1 MDIAVSL
8 ALLAMACFLGWLLSV
23 LLRDLGGRWYSWGEV
38 EPFDSIVATPSVIF
52 WFSAVWLATS
62 PRRDDDG
69 GWLGT
74 RRVSRWT
81 TGSALASALTFLL
94 IAKFDPFAWPALLL
108 LGLCTI
114 GLLGVGTWS
123 TLTYLVG
130 LAQRASGARLA
141 MQVRIV
147 GWGSVACALSILIC
161 TLVEILPQYLADQS
175 GDLPSLIR
183 PIQPIAIVLLV
194 VLMLWAIP
202 LLMWC
207 RRRFRHA
214 AVMSQG

>member
-1 MDIAVSL
+1 
-8 ALLAMACFLGWLLSV
+8 MA
-23 LLRDLGGRWYSWGEV
+23 
-38 EPFDSIVATPSVIF
+38 I
-52 WFSAVWLATS
+52 
-62 PRRDDDG
+62 
-69 GWLGT
+69 
-74 RRVSRWT
+74 
-81 TGSALASALTFLL
+81 ALTFLL
-94 IAKFDPFAWPALLL
+94 IARFDPFAWPALLL

-114 GLLGVGTWS
+114 GLLGVSVRS
-123 TLTYLVG
+123 TLTYCVG
-130 LAQRASGARLA
+130 LAQRVSGARLA

-194 VLMLWAIP
+194 VFVLWAFP
-202 LLMWC
+202 LLVWC
-207 RRRFRHA
+207 RHCFRQA